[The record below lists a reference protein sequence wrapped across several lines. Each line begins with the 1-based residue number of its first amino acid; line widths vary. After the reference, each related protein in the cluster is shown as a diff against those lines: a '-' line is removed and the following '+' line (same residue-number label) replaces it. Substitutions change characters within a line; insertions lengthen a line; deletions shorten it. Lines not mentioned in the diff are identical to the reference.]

1 MKDSR
6 ASKRRRVSNVQ
17 AVDEDGD
24 VEMCDDTINAP
35 TDQSQPT
42 PDKNSKAVTEAEE
55 AHPVDEQPRSPP
67 VSARSKRRRSSQ
79 GAPAVEDDN
88 AHNNKAE
95 ETVAIETP
103 SRAGVRSSGR
113 QRKVPKRYG
122 DEIVETPSGKGAA
135 ASTPRQNGSTT
146 KSARRAKYVSASEDD
161 GVGDQEEEEE
171 VEESPEPQKRRT
183 RSTRAKKPSVRFDT
197 SDVKGASAKGR
208 EESRESS
215 NPDDYQDGLEDLVS
229 MQLQEDLTN
238 SDSIQVDQT
247 AAKEGPLPAY
257 AEQFQSIVQTGLTE
271 ELRFLTQVVL
281 EKLNG
286 KKRVPLKGLETEFD
300 KVNQLVEQTVSIG
313 ESNSMLLLGS
323 RGSGKTAILETIIA
337 TLRRSHKND
346 FHVVRLNGFLHTDDR
361 LALREMWR
369 QLGRETNT
377 EDEAGKVSSYADT
390 MATLLALLSHH
401 EELFGP
407 SSDPENATSAK
418 SIVIILD
425 EFDLFVTHPRQ
436 TLLYNLF
443 DIAQARKAP
452 IAVLG
457 LTTKVEVTEMLEKR
471 VKSRFSHRYVYV
483 PLPRSLEVFSD
494 ICFAGLNLED
504 DEVSD
509 LLEDADPAEQ
519 AILKS
524 EGWRRLLAAWR
535 AYLQNLWTDEAFSAH
550 LRRIYYQT
558 RSVKEFFTS
567 ALVAISELH
576 HSTYTTTTTNG
587 GGNNSQLTIPTAT
600 TFTSHPLACP
610 DPAPLPFAP
619 TITASASPS
628 SLPLSLLLAATRLA
642 ALYDPGLE
650 SVQTPSG
657 SGSGPLALSF
667 PAAYAEYVRLL
678 TSAKTSASVSGAAVT
693 PGRVWGRDVAREAWE
708 KLVSWG
714 LISPV
719 GSGSGTTDAR
729 MFRVEISFDEVVEM
743 AGTGGSLG
751 RWWRDG

>member
-24 VEMCDDTINAP
+24 VEMRDETINAP
-35 TDQSQPT
+35 AGQSQPT
-42 PDKNSKAVTEAEE
+42 PDKNHKAVTEAEE
-55 AHPVDEQPRSPP
+55 AQLVDEQPRSP

-79 GAPAVEDDN
+79 DVPAVGDDN
-88 AHNNKAE
+88 THKNNAE
-95 ETVAIETP
+95 EAVATETP

-161 GVGDQEEEEE
+161 GVGDQEEEE
-171 VEESPEPQKRRT
+171 VEASPEPQKRRT
-183 RSTRAKKPSVRFDT
+183 RSTRAKKPSVRFET
-197 SDVKGASAKGR
+197 SDEKGASAKDR

-215 NPDDYQDGLEDLVS
+215 HPDDYQDGLEDLVS
-229 MQLQEDLTN
+229 MQLQEELTN
-238 SDSIQVDQT
+238 NDLIEVDQ
-247 AAKEGPLPAY
+247 AAAEEGSLPAY

-271 ELRFLTQVVL
+271 ELQFLTQVVL

-377 EDEAGKVSSYADT
+377 EDEAGKVSTYADT

-407 SSDPENATSAK
+407 SSDPENATAAK

-504 DEVSD
+504 NEVAD

-524 EGWRRLLAAWR
+524 EGWGRLLAAWR
-535 AYLQNLWTDEAFSAH
+535 TYLQSLWTDEAFSAH

-576 HSTYTTTTTNG
+576 HSTYSTPTDAGSTA
-587 GGNNSQLTIPTAT
+587 LTIPTAT
-600 TFTSHPLACP
+600 TFTSHPLSCP

-642 ALYDPGLE
+642 ALYDPGLA
-650 SVQTPSG
+650 SVQQTPA
-657 SGSGPLALSF
+657 GPLALSF

-678 TSAKTSASVSGAAVT
+678 TAAKTSASVSGAAVT

-708 KLVSWG
+708 NLVSWG

-719 GSGSGTTDAR
+719 GGGSGTTDAR